1 MQRLVLA
8 GLLLVLVLE
17 ACWRMMGLV
26 PALLLV
32 LPVLLLAAR
41 DAAGDAVC
49 PLSRHVAIQR
59 LFHQVV
65 GAACVAKQRLLWRT
79 LSNNR

>member
-1 MQRLVLA
+1 MCAEVAVQRLVLA

-32 LPVLLLAAR
+32 LPVLLLAAV
-41 DAAGDAVC
+41 DAAADAVC
-49 PLSRHVAIQR
+49 PSARHVAIQR
-59 LFHQVV
+59 LLDQVV
-65 GAACVAKQRLLWRT
+65 GAACVAEQRLL
-79 LSNNR
+79 